1 MDLIK
6 GAEAV
11 KPMVT
16 SPSSPR
22 CPVRRLIDLG
32 DDLPRLFQKL
42 SSGRRQPDVAV
53 IALQKQRPHL
63 LLQDLDLL
71 AQRRLGDVELLRG
84 AAKMQRRGHLD
95 KIA

>member
-1 MDLIK
+1 MHIGVLLTKRQQAGGNGFDKRRGSGKADGNL
-6 GAEAV
+6 AEFPA
-11 KPMVT
+11 MY
-16 SPSSPR
+16 PS

-53 IALQKQRPHL
+53 IALQKQHPHL

-71 AQRRLGDVELLRG
+71 A
-84 AAKMQRRGHLD
+84 
-95 KIA
+95 